1 MSSLFNA
8 VDYSSDAL
16 VQSVK
21 DAIIVPNSQ
30 NLFTAPVILR
40 YCNREMANTIVP
52 MIMSAKAYYLVTTHD
67 YTITSDTDYVIPPI
81 AQGMKLMD
89 VCYVDNQGIENKMP
103 LLTHDQVASN
113 QWTINMVSG
122 FFVKNNTVKIYPFG
136 LQNFL
141 LRLYFYRR
149 PNQIVET
156 SKAGQVTAINGN
168 VLTLSRVPTSWTTDD
183 NVCAISQLP
192 GFDQRFDSQS
202 MTDISPP
209 SITIEDAT
217 DVQLGDW
224 ICLENQSTI
233 PQIMPEGHGLLAQA
247 AAVKMLLGVA
257 SPQATTAAAVYGVMQ
272 QEFIKM
278 ITPRTDD
285 APKKIRNVNSAL
297 NWGRVRN
304 KWSWW

>member
-1 MSSLFNA
+1 MSSLYNA
-8 VDYSSDAL
+8 IDYTSDTL

-30 NLFTAPVILR
+30 NLFLPNVILR

-52 MIMSAKAYYLVTTHD
+52 LIMSAKAYYLVTTYD

-81 AQGMKLMD
+81 AQAMKLMD
-89 VCYVDNQGIENKMP
+89 VCYVDSQGIENKMP

-136 LQNFL
+136 IQGFT

-156 SKAGQVTAINGN
+156 SKAGQVTEIAGN
-168 VLTLSRVPTSWTTDD
+168 VLTLTRVPPAWTTSDT
-183 NVCAISQLP
+183 VCAISQLP

-202 MTDISPP
+202 ITDITYPT
-209 SITIEDAT
+209 ITIEDAS

-233 PQIMPEGHGLLAQA
+233 PQIMPEGHGLIAQA
-247 AAVKMLLGVA
+247 AALKMLLATA
-257 SPQATTAAAVYGVMQ
+257 SPQATIAGNIYGVMQ

-297 NWGRVRN
+297 NWSRVRN

>member
-1 MSSLFNA
+1 MSSLYQA
-8 VDYSSDAL
+8 IDYTSDTL

-52 MIMSAKAYYLVTTHD
+52 LIMSAKAYYLIEHFD
-67 YTITSDTDYVIPPI
+67 YTITSDTDYVIPDI

-89 VCYVDNQGIENKMP
+89 VCYVSAQGIENKMP

-122 FFVKNNTVKIYPFG
+122 FFVHNNTVKIYPFG
-136 LQNFL
+136 LQGFI

-156 SKAGQVTAINGN
+156 SKAGQVTEIAGN
-168 VLTLSRVPTSWTTDD
+168 VLTLTRVPPAWVVDD

-192 GFDQRFDSQS
+192 GFDQRFNSQS
-202 MTDISPP
+202 IVDITYPT
-209 SITIEDAT
+209 ITIEDAT

-224 ICLENQSTI
+224 ICLENESTI

-247 AAVKMLLGVA
+247 AALKMLLGVA
-257 SPQATTAAAVYGVMQ
+257 SPQAQLAGEIYGVMRE
-272 QEFIKM
+272 EFIKM

-285 APKKIRNVNSAL
+285 APKKIRNINSAL
-297 NWGRVRN
+297 NWSRIRN